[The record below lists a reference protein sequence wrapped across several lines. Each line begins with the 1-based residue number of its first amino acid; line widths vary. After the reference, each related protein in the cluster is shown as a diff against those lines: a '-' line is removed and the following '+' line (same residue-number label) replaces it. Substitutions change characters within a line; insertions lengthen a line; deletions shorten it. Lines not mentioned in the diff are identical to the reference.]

1 MALRLLANDPNIQE
15 RARHELQQAQ
25 RKSHQ
30 TEIHLRSPRLADR
43 SICPYTRG
51 IVQETLRI
59 IPSTAIGIQHYTT
72 EPFEYTGYTIPAN
85 SIVVINSWA
94 LFRGD
99 STDGRSASF
108 QPERW
113 LDEVE
118 GSHDKESTDSALC
131 KNADG
136 HLSDNSSYRLHAET
150 TRQRQRY
157 VWGAG
162 HRVCPGRHLAEST
175 LWLALAKIIWA
186 CKIEPGKGWESK
198 DLELNDDAFETG
210 RIIVP
215 KPFPL
220 CFVPREERLEHTI
233 LKEVEDMRSW

>member
-1 MALRLLANDPNIQE
+1 MALRLLANNPDIQE
-15 RARHELQQAQ
+15 RARYELEQAQ
-25 RKSHQ
+25 CKGHPTGSHS
-30 TEIHLRSPRLADR
+30 RSPRLADK
-43 SICPYTRG
+43 SKCPYTRA

-72 EPFEYTGYTIPAN
+72 EPIEYKGYTIPAN

-99 STDGRSASF
+99 STDCGSASF
-108 QPERW
+108 RPERW
-113 LDEVE
+113 LDKAED
-118 GSHDKESTDSALC
+118 SSDKQSMDSVLC
-131 KNADG
+131 KNAEG
-136 HLSDNSSYRLHAET
+136 NPSENSSHRLHGET
-150 TRQRQRY
+150 MRQQQRY

-162 HRVCPGRHLAEST
+162 HRICPGRHLAEST

-186 CKIEPGKGWESK
+186 CKIEPVKGWKSK

-210 RIIVP
+210 RIMVP

-220 CFVPREERLEHTI
+220 RFVPREERLERTI
-233 LKEVEDMRSW
+233 LKEVEEMRG